1 VIEQKG
7 WVCNTDLIESVGDVG
22 SFRNTTIE
30 GTINGMELHCGVL
43 DDYAKGR
50 AEANSKVTRDKTWD
64 WFTDDFLAR
73 FAQNSA
79 MLILCTRWHIDDV
92 IGRYIKKV
100 PKLREIKFS
109 AIAEQDER
117 FRKKGEPL
125 FPALKSLSFLKER
138 KAVMTEASWQSEY
151 QQRPYLTSGN
161 MFPIDKFQVIGIFD
175 RREIFQSVL
184 AVDKAGTAG
193 GDGAYTA
200 IVLMHKMRN
209 KTFVIERIVRGHWA
223 ALDRETMIKRCVEH
237 DYNVMG
243 RDRKVYQIVVEQ
255 EPGSGGKESA
265 EATIR
270 NLAGYTVIAHK
281 PTGKKEVRAE
291 PTLLRLSS

>member
-138 KAVMTEASWQSEY
+138 KAVMTEASWHAKL
-151 QQRPYLTSGN
+151 RAILT
-161 MFPIDKFQVIGIFD
+161 P
-175 RREIFQSVL
+175 
-184 AVDKAGTAG
+184 
-193 GDGAYTA
+193 
-200 IVLMHKMRN
+200 
-209 KTFVIERIVRGHWA
+209 
-223 ALDRETMIKRCVEH
+223 
-237 DYNVMG
+237 
-243 RDRKVYQIVVEQ
+243 
-255 EPGSGGKESA
+255 
-265 EATIR
+265 
-270 NLAGYTVIAHK
+270 
-281 PTGKKEVRAE
+281 
-291 PTLLRLSS
+291 